1 MCEVSVENGQV
12 HGHQVFGFNL
22 NHVYCGFTPFCM
34 AEVRMLLCG
43 KLVIAGIPFD
53 GVPGDNAKAKRN
65 TLLRSTIDG
74 MRQIITEAPGSFLTQ
89 LADVGAIV
97 IPSGYMVVM
106 AASVECLG
114 IRWGL
119 AGDEGDTI
127 RVGHTLGEFL
137 TAWPEMRN
145 PSHGYGQLHEWLTT
159 D

>member
-53 GVPGDNAKAKRN
+53 GVPGDNAKEKRN

-74 MRQIITEAPGSFLTQ
+74 MRQIITEAPGSFLMQ

-97 IPSGYMVVM
+97 IPSGFMVVM

>member
-34 AEVRMLLCG
+34 AEVRMLLHG

-53 GVPGDNAKAKRN
+53 GVPGDNAKEKRN

-74 MRQIITEAPGSFLTQ
+74 MRQIIIEAPGSFLMQ
-89 LADVGAIV
+89 LADVGAIM
-97 IPSGYMVVM
+97 IPSGFMVVM
-106 AASVECLG
+106 AASEECVGL
-114 IRWGL
+114 RWGV
-119 AGDEGDTI
+119 AGDEGDSI
-127 RVGHTLGEFL
+127 RVGHTLSQFL
-137 TAWPEMRN
+137 MASPEMRN

>member
-1 MCEVSVENGQV
+1 M
-12 HGHQVFGFNL
+12 
-22 NHVYCGFTPFCM
+22 
-34 AEVRMLLCG
+34 
-43 KLVIAGIPFD
+43 
-53 GVPGDNAKAKRN
+53 
-65 TLLRSTIDG
+65 
-74 MRQIITEAPGSFLTQ
+74 Q

>member
-53 GVPGDNAKAKRN
+53 GVPGDNAKEKRN

-74 MRQIITEAPGSFLTQ
+74 MRQIITEAPGSFLMQ

>member
-43 KLVIAGIPFD
+43 KLVIAGIPFE
-53 GVPGDNAKAKRN
+53 GVPGDNTKEKRN

-74 MRQIITEAPGSFLTQ
+74 MRQIITEAPGSFLMQ

-97 IPSGYMVVM
+97 IPSGFMVVM
-106 AASVECLG
+106 AASEECLG
-114 IRWGL
+114 LRWGL